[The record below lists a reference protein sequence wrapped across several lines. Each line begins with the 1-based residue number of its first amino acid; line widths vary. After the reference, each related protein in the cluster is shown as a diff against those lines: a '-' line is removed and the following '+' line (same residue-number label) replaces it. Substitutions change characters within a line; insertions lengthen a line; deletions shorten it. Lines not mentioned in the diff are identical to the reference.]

1 MGEKYL
7 LHGPPHGLFGSNSD
21 VKSSLG
27 ASKPVERVSDI
38 DWNCHL
44 KKHKITEANKMKYFS
59 PNAKLVSTYH
69 TSTANV
75 IGDQPIGAIGR
86 NIRKNPIALPLL
98 VSEVGISGFIQEQC
112 IGVIPQPGVEG
123 DRALD

>member
-1 MGEKYL
+1 
-7 LHGPPHGLFGSNSD
+7 
-21 VKSSLG
+21 
-27 ASKPVERVSDI
+27 
-38 DWNCHL
+38 
-44 KKHKITEANKMKYFS
+44 MKYFS

-98 VSEVGISGFIQEQC
+98 VSEVGISGFIQ
-112 IGVIPQPGVEG
+112 
-123 DRALD
+123 ALVLYLNEEWKATKALNR